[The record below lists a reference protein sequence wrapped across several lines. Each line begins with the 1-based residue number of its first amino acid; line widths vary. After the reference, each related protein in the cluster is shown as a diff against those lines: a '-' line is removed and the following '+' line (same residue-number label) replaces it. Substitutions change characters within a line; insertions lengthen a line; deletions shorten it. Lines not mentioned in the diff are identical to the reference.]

1 MKIHEFARGYCSN
14 LLRVVD
20 SKSVYE
26 QLQEQDDFPYDAI
39 RVNEDG
45 VLTKVVYLDDTDR
58 YIDIYELMSYDRAD
72 IVKLKDVDLLQVYD
86 NYMSLIDT
94 EDINIAD
101 TVHLAR
107 EWRALREK
115 EEKNAGLLS

>member
-14 LLRVVD
+14 LLRVV
-20 SKSVYE
+20 SAKTVYE
-26 QLQEQDDFPYDAI
+26 QLQEQDDFPYDDI
-39 RVNEDG
+39 RVSDDG
-45 VLTKVVYLDDTDR
+45 VLTKVVYIDDNDR

-72 IVKLKDVDLLQVYD
+72 IVNMKDVDLLQVYD

-94 EDINIAD
+94 EDVSIAD